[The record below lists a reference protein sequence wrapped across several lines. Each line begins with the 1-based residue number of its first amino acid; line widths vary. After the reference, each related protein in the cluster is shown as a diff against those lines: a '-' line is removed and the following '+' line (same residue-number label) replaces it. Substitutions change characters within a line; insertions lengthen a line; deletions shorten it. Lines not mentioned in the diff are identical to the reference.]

1 MLISVWKKRES
12 DKSEPDERAKDGEDN
27 LVTSQSKRCTAED
40 ASKLIS
46 KLKSTNS
53 VDPVQVDEVLC
64 KMLQLM
70 LDMSLSSDPTNKEG
84 INDIQSTID
93 HPAKD
98 PEPTEE

>member
-12 DKSEPDERAKDGEDN
+12 DKSEPDESAKDGEDN
-27 LVTSQSKRCTAED
+27 LVTSQSKHCTAED

-70 LDMSLSSDPTNKEG
+70 LDMSLSSDPTKEEG
-84 INDIQSTID
+84 TNGMQSMID

-98 PEPTEE
+98 LELTEE